1 MTKQAVNTPTRRQD
15 GTFAPGNKIGPR
27 FKPGQSGNPKGRPPE
42 RPLTALLRETLDAN
56 DGELIRSIVLVAV
69 ERAVAGDFRYFKE
82 IMDRTDG
89 KVSER
94 LNVTANDMDAEDYPG
109 LSAEQLA
116 LIAETEGGPTD

>member
-1 MTKQAVNTPTRRQD
+1 
-15 GTFAPGNKIGPR
+15 
-27 FKPGQSGNPKGRPPE
+27 
-42 RPLTALLRETLDAN
+42 LTEALRDALDAN
-56 DGELIRSIVLVAV
+56 DGEVIRELVQVALD
-69 ERAVAGDFRYFKE
+69 RALGGDFRYFKE
-82 IMDRTDG
+82 IMDRVDG